1 MQTLCVYIVQCTDG
15 SYYCGLTNNLERRL
29 WEHNTGQNP
38 HAYTYKRRPVALVF
52 IEHFQSEKQA
62 IAFEKQIKKWR
73 RAKKEALIQRDWIK
87 LQRLSKNYQSIL
99 RQAQDDPTSSG

>member
-52 IEHFQSEKQA
+52 IECFQSEKQA

>member
-1 MQTLCVYIVQCTDG
+1 MKTLCVYIVLCKDG

-29 WEHNTGQNP
+29 WEHENNENP
-38 HAYTYKRRPVALVF
+38 HAYTYKRRPLELVF
-52 IEHFQSEKQA
+52 VEHFQSQKQA

-73 RAKKEALIQRDWIK
+73 RAKKEALIHRNWTK
-87 LQRLSKNYQSIL
+87 LKKLSKNYQSIL